1 MRVLLVNYHKT
12 GAALVL
18 ELMRLLH
25 DYHAGITPG
34 HVAQAFRQRCATR
47 LPSEL
52 TACRADVVRWSSP
65 ELVCSANLTCYT
77 SVVHLLRD
85 PARWAISAYDFHRK
99 SPPTEEWVTKSQDLC
114 APSQAQLYAESLLGD
129 DGLAAARRACAAL
142 VNGAAG
148 GVFSGLLGGGS
159 RRSLYDLLHTLPER
173 DGIRLMALFGVLGGD
188 RLPPDSF
195 GGGDLVRMA
204 ANARR
209 LRAGGRRVFNL
220 WMDDVLERPSTTLSS
235 LAGFFAAAAAA
246 ADSHMGL
253 NASDLGAS
261 LTDGHARLFA
271 ARKGDARARE
281 RDHITTT
288 DPFAPD
294 VIARKARL
302 EGHLM
307 GDPAVAAVLKAVRST
322 FACAH
327 TTSVEPGWC
336 TPPPANH
343 SALNRVVR
351 PMPVRGAAAV
361 AHFAGVEAAG
371 VLPHTVGYAL
381 NSCRSRACPHP
392 YGHALGRALALLTTH
407 GADRLHRMS
416 ALSLC
421 GASFQLGCFHG
432 AVEGSVLRRLVESE
446 EARGRPVALDYAR
459 AVDGSP
465 QPPHARARLA
475 EAAGGRLHDEY
486 ASICAEAG
494 MAGIAYGEC
503 VHALGHAAFMLSSD
517 DLGGAER
524 ACRDF
529 AAAGGA
535 ASGSRLYYCAQG
547 AYMEAFYGGVS
558 RGADFCRRA
567 AAPGPCFAYWWPSA
581 RVPNVR
587 PAARDGKLKALD
599 YCAGGATA
607 DGGGAAFLGCVY
619 GAAASS
625 SHGLTPRSPACDAA
639 PLVRALGDWIDA
651 AKAHAAARGAAWANS
666 AAAERLESVVVD
678 GFVRR
683 GGKYFPGC
691 QREMCASL
699 PRALAPVCGAVVS
712 EGMYPGPVARTP
724 EFGVYVS

>member
-1 MRVLLVNYHKT
+1 MATAAATASATTMRVLLVNYHKT

-220 WMDDVLERPSTTLSS
+220 WMDDVLERPSTALSS

-407 GADRLHRMS
+407 GAARLHRLS

-459 AVDGSP
+459 AVDGAP
-465 QPPHARARLA
+465 QPPPRARLA
-475 EAAGGRLHDEY
+475 EAAGGRLRRVREHLRGGGD
-486 ASICAEAG
+486 G
-494 MAGIAYGEC
+494 GNRYGEC

-517 DLGGAER
+517 DGGAER

-535 ASGSRLYYCAQG
+535 AAGSRLYYCAQG

-558 RGADFCRRA
+558 RGADFA
-567 AAPGPCFAYWWPSA
+567 AAPPR
-581 RVPNVR
+581 RVRASRTGGRVR
-587 PAARDGKLKALD
+587 ACPTCGRRRATASSRRSTTAPAARRP
-599 YCAGGATA
+599 T
-607 DGGGAAFLGCVY
+607 
-619 GAAASS
+619 AAAPPSS
-625 SHGLTPRSPACDAA
+625 AACTAPPPRRRTASRRARPRATRRRSCARSATGSTPPRPTPPRAA
-639 PLVRALGDWIDA
+639 PRGQTRPRPSGWSPLSSTASSDAVASTSRAA
-651 AKAHAAARGAAWANS
+651 SARCARRCRAPSRRSAARW
-666 AAAERLESVVVD
+666 
-678 GFVRR
+678 
-683 GGKYFPGC
+683 
-691 QREMCASL
+691 
-699 PRALAPVCGAVVS
+699 
-712 EGMYPGPVARTP
+712 
-724 EFGVYVS
+724 